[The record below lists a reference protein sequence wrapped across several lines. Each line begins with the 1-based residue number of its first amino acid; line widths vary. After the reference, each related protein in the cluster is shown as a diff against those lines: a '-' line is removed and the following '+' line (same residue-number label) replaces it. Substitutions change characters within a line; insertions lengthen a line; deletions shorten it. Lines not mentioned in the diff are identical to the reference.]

1 MDCVNSVKQIVN
13 VIAYYFQGEV
23 QPECFPKRLEYNN
36 QIIAFNENG
45 VRHTTLKDRRLVH
58 IFDMTDGQADYQ
70 LEFDAATLTWTLISV
85 IGAQDR
91 PLRFGSL
98 AGLNYA
104 ARA

>member
-1 MDCVNSVKQIVN
+1 MDCINNVKQIVN
-13 VIAYYFQGEV
+13 VIAYYFRGET

-36 QIIAFNENG
+36 QIIAFSENG
-45 VRHTTLKDRRLVH
+45 RRHTTLKDRRLVH
-58 IFDMTDGQADYQ
+58 VFDMTDGTANYQ

-85 IGAQDR
+85 TTTQEA
-91 PLRFGSL
+91 LRFGSL